1 MMFYFTG
8 IPQNRKNSKINF
20 FISESDIQSVE
31 KVRSVVTLKKGGEEY
46 IKIYDA
52 TNRKTVCELNGKKIT
67 IKNVTLNLKGDVRF
81 WSAESIFLLDPGPS
95 GFVNY
100 VDKNLCENGSSLLP
114 ILEEVYASWTVS
126 YEELL
131 NLRLLK
137 KRKDDDDEVETFSS
151 FLDDVG
157 AFELKIHKV
166 LIEIIHN
173 LNEINDALFSDISDS
188 HDDGRSSTSAAG
200 TAPSVVDNLIDLIT
214 ESLPELRSQKR
225 FDNSDHNRKSE
236 NINDTSGKGRNEVE
250 SKSVQLW
257 SATLSAYDFLSTF
270 FQALD
275 GSLSTPENKN
285 TNLGTKNRNKEK
297 VNIQEFGFDT
307 ISTII
312 EEYENKII
320 DLQKEFRSLNFPKT
334 VLDSRIE
341 NLHDHFQSI
350 ESSVAKAK
358 KEIHSVQN
366 CLPLSKTNDLIS
378 KVQILKSECDKLC
391 RRHDAGSYSE
401 LQKKMGKWESDKNQ
415 MENLIFTLPESE
427 NQEMKHREKYTEIA
441 MDLTELRIIAANNF
455 IRRINNLLPQLEM
468 KDKHIGVRFD
478 LQFLSK
484 SDTDGIEQ
492 KTDRDQAQLNSL
504 FDVWRSHQL
513 NSDKRGG
520 DIGTMGPSDSLD
532 STYNTVKKEMVKLIS
547 RNLKPRGEIT
557 ARGWDDVSL
566 SVRPSRET
574 PDTCTP
580 ETPVSTY
587 VRVALKNSYLKST
600 FNADNEEGE
609 EEVDDADGSLAVSVL
624 SSGESTRLALAMETC
639 TRSAA
644 ASLETFQTPAGTPGH
659 PPDTGPES
667 VAEVEASERAE
678 QSGLR
683 RGLSLSGSE
692 PRPLLPSD
700 SRSPVIQN
708 FESLLIFDE
717 IDAHIGGE
725 ISSDSI
731 SKINQTEINIDKV
744 LHFLLYSFQSIQLSP
759 VLFALPSGE
768 AALAVAKLL
777 KEQGKWRQVVVVTH
791 NPLVAS
797 LADKHFVVSKST
809 GESRKKRLD
818 LQEENTTENHRNAE
832 GDGEEEIDTKNDRG
846 HEVDSDCSKSE
857 RRRRVG
863 LSTSSKSTLAEVRG
877 VHREMEI
884 SRMATGGGVHSA
896 AGLALARALLGSS
909 DSGRVSSLD

>member
-1 MMFYFTG
+1 
-8 IPQNRKNSKINF
+8 
-20 FISESDIQSVE
+20 
-31 KVRSVVTLKKGGEEY
+31 
-46 IKIYDA
+46 
-52 TNRKTVCELNGKKIT
+52 
-67 IKNVTLNLKGDVRF
+67 
-81 WSAESIFLLDPGPS
+81 
-95 GFVNY
+95 
-100 VDKNLCENGSSLLP
+100 
-114 ILEEVYASWTVS
+114 
-126 YEELL
+126 
-131 NLRLLK
+131 
-137 KRKDDDDEVETFSS
+137 
-151 FLDDVG
+151 
-157 AFELKIHKV
+157 
-166 LIEIIHN
+166 
-173 LNEINDALFSDISDS
+173 
-188 HDDGRSSTSAAG
+188 
-200 TAPSVVDNLIDLIT
+200 
-214 ESLPELRSQKR
+214 
-225 FDNSDHNRKSE
+225 
-236 NINDTSGKGRNEVE
+236 
-250 SKSVQLW
+250 
-257 SATLSAYDFLSTF
+257 
-270 FQALD
+270 
-275 GSLSTPENKN
+275 
-285 TNLGTKNRNKEK
+285 
-297 VNIQEFGFDT
+297 
-307 ISTII
+307 
-312 EEYENKII
+312 
-320 DLQKEFRSLNFPKT
+320 
-334 VLDSRIE
+334 
-341 NLHDHFQSI
+341 
-350 ESSVAKAK
+350 
-358 KEIHSVQN
+358 
-366 CLPLSKTNDLIS
+366 
-378 KVQILKSECDKLC
+378 
-391 RRHDAGSYSE
+391 
-401 LQKKMGKWESDKNQ
+401 
-415 MENLIFTLPESE
+415 
-427 NQEMKHREKYTEIA
+427 
-441 MDLTELRIIAANNF
+441 
-455 IRRINNLLPQLEM
+455 
-468 KDKHIGVRFD
+468 
-478 LQFLSK
+478 
-484 SDTDGIEQ
+484 
-492 KTDRDQAQLNSL
+492 
-504 FDVWRSHQL
+504 
-513 NSDKRGG
+513 
-520 DIGTMGPSDSLD
+520 
-532 STYNTVKKEMVKLIS
+532 VKKEMVKLIS

-574 PDTCTP
+574 PDTSTP

-587 VRVALKNSYLKST
+587 VRVALKKSYLKST

-609 EEVDDADGSLAVSVL
+609 EGEYKKDDADGSLAVSVL

-644 ASLETFQTPAGTPGH
+644 ASLETFQTPGGNPGH

-667 VAEVEASERAE
+667 VVEVEASERAE

-731 SKINQTEINIDKV
+731 SKINQTEINIHKV
-744 LHFLLYSFQSIQLSP
+744 LHFLLYSFQSIQPFP

-809 GESRKKRLD
+809 GESRKIRLD